1 MALNDWSIA
10 WRSVT
15 KDSPLRPLREAP
27 AFVVLVRLSLKI
39 RIPFLAFVAS
49 SASFAR
55 GFLFASFARG
65 SYSPISLVSSSA
77 KT

>member
-55 GFLFASFARG
+55 G